1 MNPKRFFF
9 IILFALAVI
18 LSQAPLYAA
27 THIVT
32 NCSNEGTGSLRQAIL
47 DAQDGDEIVFNI
59 TVQEAGYAKK
69 ITDLNGYGL
78 VTNEVAGASWFRIL
92 LQTDIAINNK
102 NNISIKGST
111 QPNTESNNPYGPRIE
126 IVRNSFYSPYSAFNL
141 SSSSNCTI
149 EGFAIGGF
157 YNSNIAGAPAAIK
170 ITGGG
175 YNHIYGCYLGVTASG
190 EGTLQSYVS
199 TSYKSNYY
207 GLYISQS
214 IYNTIGGDTVSQRNI
229 ISGNQN
235 SGIFITTNS
244 TSNEIKGNYI
254 GTNYWGEKSL
264 KNGSSG
270 ISISANSYF
279 TLIKGNLISGNSSN
293 GISVNLVDTTY
304 LLNNIIG
311 LSASQTSA
319 IPNSYGISIQGSSTT
334 GRYCV
339 IKNNTVSGNTSY
351 GIQLYRCSTVEV
363 KGNFIGT
370 DSSGNTPFPNGSGLY
385 LNGTQ
390 YSTIGGTTP
399 EDKNIISGNSNFG
412 IVLGETNCNSNEV
425 LGNYIGV
432 NKNGDTA
439 IPNGN
444 KGIFFSTYFPKNN
457 IIKGN
462 IISGNLQE
470 GIRVYQASYNI
481 FSENYIGTDK
491 NGTTAIPNGMQ
502 GISIAGNNISLGKSN
517 TIEGNIISGNLQ
529 EGIYL
534 NAAPSNFIYGN
545 YIGIDKSGS
554 LNLANGYSGIYST
567 GQLNIIGP
575 NNTIAYNGS
584 RDGDYGIA
592 IDTAFYNTIKENSLF
607 LNYDKGIALIN
618 NGNAGIAYPEITSSK
633 YYSSTSTTIVQG
645 TAPANSTIEVFFT
658 EAVPDLSGQ
667 GEGKIYLGKTTSD
680 VNGNWSIELSNP
692 SLNVGSNLCATAT
705 SSNGN
710 TSEFSINKE
719 TILYVP
725 AGEDTT
731 PPSISISNPNSVT
744 KVKGGDSSNI
754 TFIIEDA
761 SGIENGTAGFYYKI
775 GRGEYILINL
785 YYSLNEGADWTPMPS
800 GTGISN
806 TGSLSWAV
814 PDVET
819 NEAKVKIEAIDNVGN
834 INTEES
840 SNFTIKSNI
849 APLVQ
854 ILSPLSSAKWKGGT
868 VQSITYTA
876 QDSSG
881 LKLNS
886 ASIYYSTGE
895 TWIQIATNQPV
906 FSATN
911 TSYSWTIPI
920 ISTLEAKIRVTVE
933 DIYGN
938 LGIGET
944 PSFIIDSQVP
954 SINIIT
960 PTSQTLWKGGVAEN
974 HYIEWISSDNFAL
987 AANSTNIYYSL
998 DGGNTYLQIDSNISN
1013 TESYNWIFGSITT
1026 TEARIKIDVKD
1037 EVGNIGTKESD
1048 KFIID
1053 SQPPAVPFLRSPE
1066 NNSFTRNN
1074 LTTLSWDPPII
1085 WDVSGIKTYDIF
1097 LNQLLVA
1104 TVNGDTTD
1112 FTFSLPLSDGVY
1124 SWEIRAT
1131 DGAGNIGGL
1140 SDKWVFTI
1148 DTIVEPPSLKFPPNG
1163 SRFNTIPTLS
1173 WDEVSDPSGIENYEV
1188 KIKGLSFFTV
1198 NNTPDFVPSINSDG
1212 VYTWSV
1218 SAIDKAGNQSVFSTF
1233 WTFTYDQ
1240 TSPQT
1245 IINNPTANSVFAGNQ
1260 AYKIEWITTDNIS
1273 NPENIGINIYIT
1285 YNDGQ
1290 SWTKI
1295 NNDTENNDGLFAW
1308 ATPLGISTDKARVR
1322 IDATDETFNISTRE
1336 GENFIIDSEAPI
1348 ITLKA
1353 PIDGILTNNNMPTF
1367 QWNAASDAF
1376 SEISQYGL
1384 IIDLKLVATINSGTT
1399 SYILPT
1405 AINDGNYKWAV
1416 NASDSVGN
1424 VGTSEEWSLMIDS
1437 TPPFMPNLIYPT
1449 NNQIISSAPK
1459 LSWSGATDNLSGIAS
1474 YEVSINGSLV
1484 ILGNTTDY
1492 QSTLSDGSYTWK
1504 VRAKDRAGNWGNYS
1518 SLWTFTI
1525 DGTPPDITG
1534 ITLKDKTTGN
1544 TQYSNELTVS
1554 VEANGVA
1561 GDPVYM
1567 KMARTDAELIAAAWI
1582 PYSQNFKYTF
1592 STGDGTKTLLYKL
1605 KDAASNESNTVQDS
1619 IIVDT
1624 TPPTI
1629 VIYNP
1634 ILNEEITGG
1643 TDYQIKWQAN
1653 DEIFNNSASLAVN
1666 VYYSLNNGINWIS
1679 LLRSDT
1685 NDNMFSWNPVPNQE
1699 TTTAKIRIEAI
1710 DGMQNMATAES
1721 GNFTIKKDEGYVPS
1735 GPLTISIVKG
1745 PEGT

>member
-470 GIRVYQASYNI
+470 GI
-481 FSENYIGTDK
+481 
-491 NGTTAIPNGMQ
+491 
-502 GISIAGNNISLGKSN
+502 
-517 TIEGNIISGNLQ
+517 
-529 EGIYL
+529 YL

-658 EAVPDLSGQ
+658 EAIPDLSGQ
-667 GEGKIYLGKTTSD
+667 GEGKTYLGKTTSD
-680 VNGNWSIELSNP
+680 VNGN
-692 SLNVGSNLCATAT
+692 C
-705 SSNGN
+705 
-710 TSEFSINKE
+710 
-719 TILYVP
+719 
-725 AGEDTT
+725 
-731 PPSISISNPNSVT
+731 
-744 KVKGGDSSNI
+744 
-754 TFIIEDA
+754 
-761 SGIENGTAGFYYKI
+761 
-775 GRGEYILINL
+775 
-785 YYSLNEGADWTPMPS
+785 
-800 GTGISN
+800 
-806 TGSLSWAV
+806 
-814 PDVET
+814 
-819 NEAKVKIEAIDNVGN
+819 
-834 INTEES
+834 
-840 SNFTIKSNI
+840 
-849 APLVQ
+849 
-854 ILSPLSSAKWKGGT
+854 
-868 VQSITYTA
+868 
-876 QDSSG
+876 
-881 LKLNS
+881 
-886 ASIYYSTGE
+886 
-895 TWIQIATNQPV
+895 
-906 FSATN
+906 
-911 TSYSWTIPI
+911 
-920 ISTLEAKIRVTVE
+920 
-933 DIYGN
+933 
-938 LGIGET
+938 
-944 PSFIIDSQVP
+944 
-954 SINIIT
+954 
-960 PTSQTLWKGGVAEN
+960 
-974 HYIEWISSDNFAL
+974 
-987 AANSTNIYYSL
+987 
-998 DGGNTYLQIDSNISN
+998 
-1013 TESYNWIFGSITT
+1013 
-1026 TEARIKIDVKD
+1026 
-1037 EVGNIGTKESD
+1037 
-1048 KFIID
+1048 
-1053 SQPPAVPFLRSPE
+1053 
-1066 NNSFTRNN
+1066 
-1074 LTTLSWDPPII
+1074 
-1085 WDVSGIKTYDIF
+1085 
-1097 LNQLLVA
+1097 
-1104 TVNGDTTD
+1104 
-1112 FTFSLPLSDGVY
+1112 
-1124 SWEIRAT
+1124 
-1131 DGAGNIGGL
+1131 
-1140 SDKWVFTI
+1140 
-1148 DTIVEPPSLKFPPNG
+1148 
-1163 SRFNTIPTLS
+1163 
-1173 WDEVSDPSGIENYEV
+1173 
-1188 KIKGLSFFTV
+1188 
-1198 NNTPDFVPSINSDG
+1198 
-1212 VYTWSV
+1212 
-1218 SAIDKAGNQSVFSTF
+1218 
-1233 WTFTYDQ
+1233 
-1240 TSPQT
+1240 
-1245 IINNPTANSVFAGNQ
+1245 
-1260 AYKIEWITTDNIS
+1260 
-1273 NPENIGINIYIT
+1273 
-1285 YNDGQ
+1285 
-1290 SWTKI
+1290 
-1295 NNDTENNDGLFAW
+1295 
-1308 ATPLGISTDKARVR
+1308 
-1322 IDATDETFNISTRE
+1322 
-1336 GENFIIDSEAPI
+1336 
-1348 ITLKA
+1348 
-1353 PIDGILTNNNMPTF
+1353 
-1367 QWNAASDAF
+1367 
-1376 SEISQYGL
+1376 
-1384 IIDLKLVATINSGTT
+1384 
-1399 SYILPT
+1399 
-1405 AINDGNYKWAV
+1405 
-1416 NASDSVGN
+1416 
-1424 VGTSEEWSLMIDS
+1424 
-1437 TPPFMPNLIYPT
+1437 
-1449 NNQIISSAPK
+1449 
-1459 LSWSGATDNLSGIAS
+1459 
-1474 YEVSINGSLV
+1474 
-1484 ILGNTTDY
+1484 
-1492 QSTLSDGSYTWK
+1492 
-1504 VRAKDRAGNWGNYS
+1504 
-1518 SLWTFTI
+1518 
-1525 DGTPPDITG
+1525 
-1534 ITLKDKTTGN
+1534 
-1544 TQYSNELTVS
+1544 
-1554 VEANGVA
+1554 
-1561 GDPVYM
+1561 
-1567 KMARTDAELIAAAWI
+1567 
-1582 PYSQNFKYTF
+1582 
-1592 STGDGTKTLLYKL
+1592 
-1605 KDAASNESNTVQDS
+1605 
-1619 IIVDT
+1619 
-1624 TPPTI
+1624 
-1629 VIYNP
+1629 
-1634 ILNEEITGG
+1634 
-1643 TDYQIKWQAN
+1643 
-1653 DEIFNNSASLAVN
+1653 
-1666 VYYSLNNGINWIS
+1666 
-1679 LLRSDT
+1679 
-1685 NDNMFSWNPVPNQE
+1685 
-1699 TTTAKIRIEAI
+1699 
-1710 DGMQNMATAES
+1710 
-1721 GNFTIKKDEGYVPS
+1721 
-1735 GPLTISIVKG
+1735 
-1745 PEGT
+1745 